1 MVKIVVETKNSKLM
15 LKLNCCEVHFVR
27 IRGVHNDDTRKR
39 TTDGHTLLNRWEGAP
54 KTLPLVIVNRTM
66 YPPYYKT

>member
-27 IRGVHNDDTRKR
+27 IRGVHNDDTRKPY
-39 TTDGHTLLNRWEGAP
+39 L
-54 KTLPLVIVNRTM
+54 TLPYLTFSDCQ
-66 YPPYYKT
+66 